1 MTVRATLESHLG
13 SRQVARVVYGAI
25 IGLTLIVAVEDH
37 PPSAAVMAAWLVL
50 TGVTVALAEVYSEV
64 IGVETS
70 ERHRVTR
77 HQLAHLLGQGWAVLL
92 GVGFPAVFFLLAVV
106 GVLELHTAFAS
117 ARWSGLGLIG
127 FYGYWAA
134 RFAGA
139 PVPRALAQAAAVATI
154 GALVIAFKVL
164 LH

>member
-1 MTVRATLESHLG
+1 MRATLESHLG
-13 SRQVARVVYGAI
+13 SREVARVVYGAI
-25 IGLTLIVAVEDH
+25 IGLTLVVAVEQH
-37 PPSAAVMAAWLVL
+37 PPRAGVMAAWLGL

-77 HQLAHLLGQGWAVLL
+77 QQLGHLLVQGWAVTL
-92 GVGFPAVFFLLAVV
+92 GVAFPAVFFLLAVV
-106 GVLELHTAFAS
+106 EVLELDTAFTL

-139 PVPRALAQAAAVATI
+139 PIPRALAQAAAVAVI
-154 GALVIAFKVL
+154 GGIVIAFKAFV
-164 LH
+164 H

>member
-1 MTVRATLESHLG
+1 MTVRARLESHLG

-92 GVGFPAVFFLLAVV
+92 GVAFPAVFFLLAVV
-106 GVLELHTAFAS
+106 GVLELHAAFAS

>member
-1 MTVRATLESHLG
+1 VRATLQSHLG
-13 SRQVARVVYGAI
+13 SKQVTRVVYGAI
-25 IGLTLIVAVEDH
+25 IGLTLIVAVEQH
-37 PPSAAVMAAWLVL
+37 PPRAAVMAAWLGL

-64 IGVETS
+64 IGIETR

-77 HQLAHLLGQGWAVLL
+77 HQFAHLLVEGWAVTL
-92 GVGFPAVFFLLAVV
+92 GVAFPAVFFLLAVV
-106 GVLELHTAFAS
+106 HLIELDTAFTL

-139 PVPRALAQAAAVATI
+139 PVPRALAQAAAVAAI
-154 GALVIAFKVL
+154 GGIVIAFKVL
-164 LH
+164 IH

>member
-92 GVGFPAVFFLLAVV
+92 GVAFPAVFFLLAVV

>member
-106 GVLELHTAFAS
+106 GVLELNTAFAS